1 MEYHHGRSMASMLD
15 LNRDVKTW
23 WHVVGESRFPKD
35 SMWSEMWEKMKKE
48 RANTKCDCLSTSF
61 PYVMQMWEEWFA
73 MMIWLQPASDA
84 HWKDPA
90 FFIRASCDGC
100 KTRAVHIHEQIYGS
114 PARYTDY
121 LPAGSVSISY
131 ILKWYR
137 EETVGVME
145 KNVSF
150 ARAVL
155 TKILSPAVISKF
167 DETWK
172 SLEPGLDSG
181 RLDWFAAN
189 DGCRYAPWVYQYP
202 LDFHVQAS
210 FLACSIGPYSN
221 SNIRPPEA
229 EYLAALPHG
238 LADDAP
244 NLIVMLGT
252 LIWILACYSRP
263 SGWHYLWPQLMKDPL
278 DELSLPALKG
288 PALELYG
295 HLHRRRHGADDARSF
310 QVNRWRFWKAYTA
323 ILVYVKSKRLGLKFR
338 GCPTCHALYL
348 RAFPNSPR
356 DNWED
361 SGAGVEHPG
370 SAEQTLLPPASAD
383 SGHDDT
389 RLPEESSLAVSSR
402 VGPIDFQ
409 LNILDDSLSLDE
421 RQRIFEQQL
430 QNLADFAT
438 SHGLRLPNGLIYAS
452 SPPNSQESSG
462 TVSANVIAPG
472 GNLIP
477 RQIGNTDGAARQLRN
492 SSGTHR
498 ISNFITFY
506 LEWWT

>member
-23 WHVVGESRFPKD
+23 WNVVGESRFPKD
-35 SMWSEMWEKMKKE
+35 SMWEKMWEKMKKE
-48 RANTKCDCLSTSF
+48 RANTKCDCLFTSY
-61 PYVMQMWEEWFA
+61 PSLMQMWEEWFA

-84 HWKDPA
+84 HWRDPA

-121 LPAGSVSISY
+121 LPAGSIFILY
-131 ILKWYR
+131 ILQWCKK
-137 EETVGVME
+137 ETVGVME
-145 KNVSF
+145 KDVSF

-155 TKILSPAVISKF
+155 TKTLSPA
-167 DETWK
+167 
-172 SLEPGLDSG
+172 PGLDSG
-181 RLDWFAAN
+181 RLDWFAAD

-202 LDFHVQAS
+202 LHLHHQAS
-210 FLACSIGPYSN
+210 NYACCMGPYSN
-221 SNIRPPEA
+221 SNIRPPELTEGES

-252 LIWILACYSRP
+252 LIWILACYSARP
-263 SGWHYLWPQLMKDPL
+263 LGWHYLWPQLMKDPL
-278 DELSLPALKG
+278 DDVSLPALKG
-288 PALELYG
+288 PALDLYG
-295 HLHRRRHGADDARSF
+295 RLHRQGHGIEGTRRF

-323 ILVYVKSKRLGLKFR
+323 TLVYVKSKRLGPKFR
-338 GCPTCHALYL
+338 GCPTCHAMYL
-348 RAFPNSPR
+348 QHPR
-356 DNWED
+356 
-361 SGAGVEHPG
+361 
-370 SAEQTLLPPASAD
+370 SAEQTLLPPAPD

-389 RLPEESSLAVSSR
+389 RLLEEESSLAVSSR

-438 SHGLRLPNGLIYAS
+438 SRGLRLPNGLIYAS
-452 SPPNSQESSG
+452 LPPNSQESSG
-462 TVSANVIAPG
+462 TVSANGIAPG